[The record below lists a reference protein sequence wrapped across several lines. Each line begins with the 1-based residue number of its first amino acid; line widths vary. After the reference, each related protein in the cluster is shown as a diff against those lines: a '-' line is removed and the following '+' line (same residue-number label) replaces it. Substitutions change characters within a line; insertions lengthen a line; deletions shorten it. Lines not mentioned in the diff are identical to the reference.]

1 MSFPIPTDNFTPP
14 PPRKIAFANTH
25 DYKRLL
31 SACDDLLKKYR
42 HLLCDYYDLLTRCQT
57 VLLKNKDAI
66 DYYRAGFEHPPGA
79 NEVSVLYRFGNN
91 NEIRIGKLT

>member
-14 PPRKIAFANTH
+14 PPEKEFADIY

-31 SACDDLLKKYR
+31 CACDCLLKNYR
-42 HLLCDYYDLLTRCQT
+42 HLLRKYYDLLARCQT

-66 DYYRAGFEHPPGA
+66 DYYRAGFQHPPGA